1 MTMNT
6 TSVASDNGL
15 SLDEMMALLDPVTP
29 AEITDEPIAAKPD
42 SMADLDSLSAQL
54 NALDAVVLT
63 KQVSAVEAVIPAT
76 TVDSNEDLEAVL
88 SKLSDDLGSEEP
100 DLSMIVEPEPAS
112 EDVKAEEVKA
122 ESDLVAISDSVS
134 SPVDAPVYTVAAKP
148 RRKRKAKTDAET
160 GESTEPAKPREPR
173 SKMSLDDLTD
183 EDCGKIGVDKAALV
197 EAYEKCPVKAK
208 DKVMNL
214 IQWAVKGNELSVYT
228 QLCIENLIKN
238 NTSTS
243 EMFRLH
249 MMSNPTRPYP
259 AATAGSQAGQLM
271 AVLPALNIADRIGK
285 NLTLKADSPIV
296 KLFVSQ
302 MTA

>member
-6 TSVASDNGL
+6 TSVTSDSGL
-15 SLDEMMALLDPVTP
+15 SLDEMMALLDPVSP
-29 AEITDEPIAAKPD
+29 AEIADEPVAEKTGA
-42 SMADLDSLSAQL
+42 MADLDSLSAQL
-54 NALDAVVLT
+54 DALDAAVVT
-63 KQVSAVEAVIPAT
+63 KQVSAVEAVIPTT
-76 TVDSNEDLEAVL
+76 TVDSSEDLDAVL

-100 DLSMIVEPEPAS
+100 DLNKIIEPEP
-112 EDVKAEEVKA
+112 EPEEAKA
-122 ESDLVAISDSVS
+122 ESVAVAAAVVD
-134 SPVDAPVYTVAAKP
+134 PADAPVYTVAAKP
-148 RRKRKAKTDAET
+148 RRKRKAAAET
-160 GESTEPAKPREPR
+160 GGSTEPAKPREPR

-208 DKVMNL
+208 DKVVNL

-271 AVLPALNIADRIGK
+271 AVLPALNIADRVGK

-302 MTA
+302 MAA

>member
-6 TSVASDNGL
+6 TSVASDSGL
-15 SLDEMMALLDPVTP
+15 SLDEMMALLDPVSP
-29 AEITDEPIAAKPD
+29 AETANGA
-42 SMADLDSLSAQL
+42 MADLDSLSAQL
-54 NALDAVVLT
+54 DALDAAVLT
-63 KQVSAVEAVIPAT
+63 RQVSAVEAVIPAT
-76 TVDSNEDLEAVL
+76 TVDSSEDLDAVL

-100 DLSMIVEPEPAS
+100 DLSMIVEPEPVA
-112 EDVKAEEVKA
+112 EEVKAEEVKA
-122 ESDLVAISDSVS
+122 ESDLVEISDSVS
-134 SPVDAPVYTVAAKP
+134 SPVDAPVYTVAPKP
-148 RRKRKAKTDAET
+148 RRKRKAAAET
-160 GESTEPAKPREPR
+160 GESAETAKPREPR

-197 EAYEKCPVKAK
+197 EAYEKCPKKAK
-208 DKVMNL
+208 DKVANL

-271 AVLPALNIADRIGK
+271 AVLPALNIADRVGK

>member
-6 TSVASDNGL
+6 TSVTSDSGL

-29 AEITDEPIAAKPD
+29 AEIADKPVE
-42 SMADLDSLSAQL
+42 SKTGAMADLDSLSAQL
-54 NALDAVVLT
+54 DALDAVVVT

-76 TVDSNEDLEAVL
+76 TVDSNEDLDAVL

-100 DLSMIVEPEPAS
+100 DLSTIVEPEPAP
-112 EDVKAEEVKA
+112 EEVKA

-148 RRKRKAKTDAET
+148 RRKRKAKTEAET
-160 GESTEPAKPREPR
+160 DESTKPAKPREPR

-183 EDCGKIGVDKAALV
+183 EDCEKIGVDKTALV

-208 DKVMNL
+208 DKVLNL

-249 MMSNPTRPYP
+249 MMSNPSRPYP

-302 MTA
+302 MAA